1 MRDIINI
8 LDEYL
13 KGDAQKR
20 LNLFL
25 SYRSLRRQFIK
36 IEQNERKNTE
46 EQYFNTANEITIKRG
61 RRSRI
66 TPLQFSGISCLKPKS
81 G

>member
-25 SYRSLRRQFIK
+25 SYRSLRRQFYK
-36 IEQNERKNTE
+36 IEQNEIKNIE
-46 EQYFNTANEITIKRG
+46 GKSFNNADEVIIKKR

-66 TPLQFSGISCLKPKS
+66 IPLRLPGISCLKPKS

>member
-20 LNLFL
+20 MNLFL
-25 SYRSLRRQFIK
+25 SYRSLRSNFYE
-36 IEQNERKNTE
+36 IERNESKEMEGRS
-46 EQYFNTANEITIKRG
+46 FNTANEITIRKRK
-61 RRSRI
+61 RSRI
-66 TPLQFSGISCLKPKS
+66 IPLRFHGLSCLKPKS